1 MDLWLESAKLAL
13 QSLRVNKLRTFL
25 TVLGNLIGVMFVIA
39 ILSITQGMTKYV
51 SEKVVDQGSNKFWV
65 QRVGI
70 VRSWDEWVEKNK
82 RKEFTMRELN
92 ALRDRGTTFKQVGAA
107 RMRNARLKHRNR
119 AVAGINVL
127 GVTDDH
133 PEAEKYPL
141 EAGRHLAAPDVEHR
155 RFVALI
161 GHQVKNELFPGLDPL
176 GRDIRIGPNW
186 FTVIGVAEKQGNVLG
201 EDRDNFV
208 AVPLTAYESQ
218 WGTEDNL
225 EFSIQALDATVYEQ
239 AQDEATQILRSQ
251 RRVPPGKPDDFDL
264 LTAEMFMQ
272 IYNNF
277 TSGAYIVMVALA
289 GIALVVGGI
298 VIMNIMLVSV
308 TERTREIGIRKAIGA
323 KRGDI
328 LRQFVVEAMILGV
341 MGGLLGVA
349 LGVGLSKLVEVLS
362 PLPAV
367 VQPWVIALGLSMA
380 TGVGLFFGIWPAMKA
395 AKLDPIAALRHE

>member
-13 QSLRVNKLRTFL
+13 QSLKVNKLRTFL
-25 TVLGNLIGVMFVIA
+25 TVLGNIIGVMFVIA
-39 ILSITQGMTKYV
+39 ILSITQGMTAYV

-65 QRVGI
+65 QRIGI

-82 RKEFTMRELN
+82 RKEFTMRELD
-92 ALRDRGTTFKQVGAA
+92 ALRERGTTFKQVGAA
-107 RMRNARLKHRNR
+107 RIREARLKHRNR
-119 AVAGINVL
+119 SINGITVI

-133 PEAEKYPL
+133 PEAEKYTL

-155 RFVALI
+155 RFVTLI
-161 GHQVKNELFPGLDPL
+161 GHRVKNELFPGLDPI
-176 GRDIRIGPNW
+176 GRDIRVGPNW
-186 FTVIGVAEKQGNVLG
+186 FTVVGIAEKQGNVLG

-208 AVPLTAYESQ
+208 AVPLSAYESM
-218 WGTEDNL
+218 WGTEDDL
-225 EFSIQALDATVYEQ
+225 EFSIQARDAGVYEQ
-239 AQDEATQILRSQ
+239 AQDEAIQILRSQ
-251 RRVPPGKPDDFDL
+251 RRVAPGKPDDFDL

-349 LGVGLSKLVEVLS
+349 LGVGLAKLVEILS

-367 VQPWVIALGLSMA
+367 VQPWVIALGLSVA

-395 AKLDPIAALRHE
+395 AKLDPIAALRYE